1 MGGILFLKMK
11 TFCLHHTDCPERKI
25 KLEEVFQREGITVE
39 WVEDFHPSTIDVSK
53 LDLQHDLNINAIS
66 VYLKHQKCYEL
77 QKKNNYK
84 NILILEDDV
93 IIPEDF
99 GFISFVE
106 KCMIDFESLE
116 GDLMFIGGAFD
127 IKPPII
133 HSDQTVYTAPGFKSR
148 CIHCYVVSDRCT
160 DTILK
165 TINIMDDAADWKL
178 NKIIDDNKLKVCYTE
193 PSIQQATVEGLDS
206 STIQPS

>member
-1 MGGILFLKMK
+1 MHY
-11 TFCLHHTDCPERKI
+11 FCLHHTDRPDRKDNLLKAFKRENI
-25 KLEEVFQREGITVE
+25 KAVE
-39 WVEDFHPSTIDVSK
+39 WVEDFHPDQIKTDE
-53 LDLQHDLNINAIS
+53 LDLRHNLNINAIS

-84 NILILEDDV
+84 NILIFEDDV

-99 GFISFVE
+99 GFITFLNQ
-106 KCMIDFESLE
+106 CMEDFESLE

-127 IKPPII
+127 IKPPVI
-133 HSDQTVYTAPGFKSR
+133 HPDQTVYTLPGFKSR
-148 CIHCYVVSDRCT
+148 CAHCYVVSHRCI

-165 TINIMDDAADWKL
+165 NINIMDDALDWKL
-178 NKIIDDNKLKVCYTE
+178 NKIIEDNKLKVCYTE

-206 STIQPS
+206 STIQPN